1 MSSKIY
7 RLLRDNK
14 EQGPFTSQEL
24 IQKGFKRY
32 DLIWVD
38 GRSAAWSYPGE
49 LPEFKLYVPEPEEQP
64 FDRFFKKES
73 DSVSPAIQ
81 AAVAINDTTIQAQ
94 TTQPKPRYK
103 VSAAWSRIQTI
114 TVPLNREQM
123 VSRNSEQPSLKNPG
137 AEIGFESKPMSWEDA
152 WRDWEKEKS
161 QVRSQQHN
169 PYPIQQNN
177 QIQPE
182 PLAAVAQPVFPAQK
196 QSINER
202 FAESPV
208 LETKYSQPLDSL
220 KDKYIDNL
228 LKQKKKSNIAFSL
241 GRVSELVVPCIALF
255 VIFSIGYWLLHDDNK
270 TAAALGSSPTKT
282 AQPAASNSASELP
295 SNLNTDATLNT
306 EATDNSATEITTA
319 KQPEVQEKA
328 VPNQPTNVAR
338 TEQKKVAG
346 TQKIKTNI
354 AANNDVTATQK
365 INTTKKLTDN
375 KSLPIASNSNKIQE
389 NKSQENK
396 SNTNSKLF
404 DPKVINSVPRDNAY
418 NDKASGSPGDLNA
431 AEERPVRRRTN
442 GGDITGKQSGTN
454 DDAASNQ
461 PTVSKRSTGK
471 ANLKYV
477 NVPQYVEMNNGS
489 GSVKIENVSDVDLD
503 LVVVD
508 VQYYDAS
515 SRFRKGETLYLHNL
529 KAGRSVVVKTP
540 RDLNSQYATSK
551 VSLVSA
557 DSKGVY
563 IVGDN

>member
-14 EQGPFTSQEL
+14 EQGPFTSEEL

-64 FDRFFKKES
+64 FDRFFKKET
-73 DSVSPAIQ
+73 DSVSPAVQ
-81 AAVAINDTTIQAQ
+81 AAVAINDTTIQTQ
-94 TTQPKPRYK
+94 TKQPKPRYK

-123 VSRNSEQPSLKNPG
+123 VSRNNEHTPLSTSGTETAFQ
-137 AEIGFESKPMSWEDA
+137 SKPMSWEDA

-161 QVRSQQHN
+161 QVRPQQYD
-169 PYPIQQNN
+169 PYPPQQKIQV
-177 QIQPE
+177 QPE
-182 PLAAVAQPVFPAQK
+182 PVVAVAQPIFPAQT

-202 FAESPV
+202 FAESPL
-208 LETKYSQPLDSL
+208 LETKYSEPLDSL

-228 LKQKKKSNIAFSL
+228 LKQKKKSNIGFSL
-241 GRVSELVVPCIALF
+241 GRLSELVVPCIALF
-255 VIFSIGYWLLHDDNK
+255 VIFSIGYWLLHNDNK
-270 TAAALGSSPTKT
+270 TAAALGSSPTQT
-282 AQPAASNSASELP
+282 AQPAASNPASELP
-295 SNLNTDATLNT
+295 STLNT
-306 EATDNSATEITTA
+306 NATDNSATEIETA
-319 KQPEVQEKA
+319 KQPEVQEKP
-328 VPNQPTNVAR
+328 VTNQPTVVAR

-346 TQKIKTNI
+346 TQKITTNI
-354 AANNDVTATQK
+354 TRTAMPVNNDVAASQK
-365 INTTKKLTDN
+365 VNTTKKLTDS
-375 KSLPIASNSNKIQE
+375 KALPTASNTNKIQE
-389 NKSQENK
+389 NKS
-396 SNTNSKLF
+396 NTSSTSKLF
-404 DPKVINSVPRDNAY
+404 DPKVINNVPRDNAL
-418 NDKASGSPGDLNA
+418 NDKSSGAPGDLNA
-431 AEERPVRRRTN
+431 AENRPVRRRTN

-454 DDAASNQ
+454 NDAASDQ

-477 NVPQYVEMNNGS
+477 NVPQYVEMDNGT

-551 VSLVSA
+551 VALVSA

>member
-49 LPEFKLYVPEPEEQP
+49 LPEFKLHVPDPEEQP
-64 FDRFFKKES
+64 FDRFFKKET
-73 DSVSPAIQ
+73 DSVSPAVQ
-81 AAVAINDTTIQAQ
+81 AVVAINDTTIQAQ
-94 TTQPKPRYK
+94 TKQAKPRYK

-123 VSRNSEQPSLKNPG
+123 VTRSSDKPSLKITDTET
-137 AEIGFESKPMSWEDA
+137 AFRSKPMSWEDA

-161 QVRSQQHN
+161 EVRSQHHD
-169 PYPIQQNN
+169 PFPAQQNN
-177 QIQPE
+177 QVQPE
-182 PLAAVAQPVFPAQK
+182 PVAAVAQPIFPAQK

-202 FAESPV
+202 FAESPL
-208 LETKYSQPLDSL
+208 LETKYSEPLDSL

-228 LKQKKKSNIAFSL
+228 LKQKKKSNIGFSL
-241 GRVSELVVPCIALF
+241 GRLSELVVPCIALF
-255 VIFSIGYWLLHDDNK
+255 VIFSIGYWLLHNDNK
-270 TAAALGSSPTKT
+270 TAAALGSSPTQT
-282 AQPAASNSASELP
+282 AQPAASKPVSELP
-295 SNLNTDATLNT
+295 SNLNTDAT
-306 EATDNSATEITTA
+306 DNSTAAITTE
-319 KQPEVQEKA
+319 KQPEVQEKT
-328 VPNQPTNVAR
+328 VMSQPTIVAR
-338 TEQKKVAG
+338 TEQKKMVG

-354 AANNDVTATQK
+354 ASTNLAVNNDVTASQK
-365 INTTKKLTDN
+365 VNTTKKLTDS
-375 KSLPIASNSNKIQE
+375 KTLPTASNNNKT
-389 NKSQENK
+389 QENK

-418 NDKASGSPGDLNA
+418 NDKASGAPGDLNA

-442 GGDITGKQSGTN
+442 GDDITGKPSGTN
-454 DDAASNQ
+454 NDAASDQ

-477 NVPQYVEMNNGS
+477 NVPQYVEMNNGT

>member
-64 FDRFFKKES
+64 FDRFFKKET
-73 DSVSPAIQ
+73 DSVSPAVQ
-81 AAVAINDTTIQAQ
+81 AAVAINDTTIEAQ
-94 TTQPKPRYK
+94 TKQPKPRYK
-103 VSAAWSRIQTI
+103 VSAAWSRVQTI

-123 VSRNSEQPSLKNPG
+123 VSRNSEQPSLKIPG
-137 AEIGFESKPMSWEDA
+137 AETGFESKPMSWEDA

-161 QVRSQQHN
+161 QVRSQQHD

-270 TAAALGSSPTKT
+270 TAAALGSSPTQT

-306 EATDNSATEITTA
+306 DASDNSATKLRPRSNRKYRKKRCRIN
-319 KQPEVQEKA
+319 P
-328 VPNQPTNVAR
+328 R
-338 TEQKKVAG
+338 T
-346 TQKIKTNI
+346 
-354 AANNDVTATQK
+354 
-365 INTTKKLTDN
+365 
-375 KSLPIASNSNKIQE
+375 LP
-389 NKSQENK
+389 
-396 SNTNSKLF
+396 
-404 DPKVINSVPRDNAY
+404 
-418 NDKASGSPGDLNA
+418 
-431 AEERPVRRRTN
+431 
-442 GGDITGKQSGTN
+442 
-454 DDAASNQ
+454 
-461 PTVSKRSTGK
+461 
-471 ANLKYV
+471 
-477 NVPQYVEMNNGS
+477 
-489 GSVKIENVSDVDLD
+489 
-503 LVVVD
+503 
-508 VQYYDAS
+508 
-515 SRFRKGETLYLHNL
+515 
-529 KAGRSVVVKTP
+529 GRSRKRWP
-540 RDLNSQYATSK
+540 EHRR
-551 VSLVSA
+551 
-557 DSKGVY
+557 
-563 IVGDN
+563 